1 MLNGKNSNRL
11 EVELGKTPSG
21 EQVAVTSLERTLVDI
36 TVRPAYAGGIS
47 NVLVSFARARPR
59 ASAKKI
65 LHILKTLDSKADQDL
80 VRELGTQFN
89 FYLGHGIKEPQF
101 DEEFKVHFPEALGSA
116 SGSLTCPP
124 FLVQS

>member
-65 LHILKTLDSKADQDL
+65 LHILKTLDYKYPFIRQL
-80 VRELGTQFN
+80 VS
-89 FYLGHGIKEPQF
+89 I
-101 DEEFKVHFPEALGSA
+101 
-116 SGSLTCPP
+116 
-124 FLVQS
+124 